1 MIPLFAACFAFYMV
15 QVIRWQYKL
24 KFLENIDPDGIPT
37 YHYPMNTKPF
47 NCITCLSAW
56 TGFITALLA
65 GEGYSSIMYLF
76 ISAVAGILLDKF
88 MR

>member
-1 MIPLFAACFAFYMV
+1 L
-15 QVIRWQYKL
+15 
-24 KFLENIDPDGIPT
+24 
-37 YHYPMNTKPF
+37 NTKPF
-47 NCITCLSAW
+47 NCVTCLSAW

>member
-1 MIPLFAACFAFYMV
+1 MIPLFAACFAFYMI
-15 QVIRWQYKL
+15 QVIRFQYLWK
-24 KFLENIDPDGIPT
+24 KVDYIDPEGKPS
-37 YHYPMNTKPF
+37 YLYPLNTKPF
-47 NCITCLSAW
+47 NCVTCLSAW